1 MLLAISDGK
10 QRQETHTHIH
20 AHDVLMNSSH
30 TYLFILPVWQLKTKY
45 VPCSVAPMDKASG
58 KAERNYTRGNKDE
71 NMTKRKWNS
80 GLKH

>member
-20 AHDVLMNSSH
+20 AHDVLMNPSH
-30 TYLFILPVWQLKTKY
+30 MYLFILPVWQLKTKY
-45 VPCSVAPMDKASG
+45 VPCSVAPLDKASG

>member
-20 AHDVLMNSSH
+20 AHDVLMNPSH
-30 TYLFILPVWQLKTKY
+30 TCLFILPVWQLKTKY
-45 VPCSVAPMDKASG
+45 VPCSVAPLDKASG